1 MKGEVHYGSTETF
14 SFAEAVEFLK
24 RKTPLSAE
32 LYEALGDAC
41 RAKAFSVAGYTS
53 LELLQKFL
61 EALTK
66 AVEKGMTKEAFQE
79 EMNRFLEDQ
88 GYKGLNP
95 WRADVIF
102 RTNLQT
108 AYNAGHYKAMTDDT
122 VKKLRPYWQY
132 KTAADGHVRES
143 HAVMEGRV
151 YRAEDPIWDVW
162 YPPNGFRCRCMV
174 VSLSP
179 AQVEARGLRVEREPP
194 VELDLETGELKTLF
208 PDKGFSCNPAKTAW
222 RADLSGMSGPLK
234 ELYQE
239 RKPESLKSKPEA

>member
-1 MKGEVHYGSTETF
+1 MKGEVHYGSTEAF

-79 EMNRFLEDQ
+79 EMNCFLEDQ

-222 RADLSGMSGPLK
+222 RADLSGMPGQLK

>member
-1 MKGEVHYGSTETF
+1 MKGEVHYGSTEAF

-79 EMNRFLEDQ
+79 EMNGFLEEQ

-95 WRADVIF
+95 WRADIIF

-194 VELDLETGELKTLF
+194 VDLDLETGELKTLF

-222 RADLSGMSGPLK
+222 RADLSGMSGLLK

-239 RKPESLKSKPEA
+239 RKPESPKSKPEA

>member
-1 MKGEVHYGSTETF
+1 MSEEDLLNV
-14 SFAEAVEFLK
+14 VC
-24 RKTPLSAE
+24 KTVKI
-32 LYEALGDAC
+32 LYII
-41 RAKAFSVAGYTS
+41 
-53 LELLQKFL
+53 
-61 EALTK
+61 
-66 AVEKGMTKEAFQE
+66 
-79 EMNRFLEDQ
+79 
-88 GYKGLNP
+88 
-95 WRADVIF
+95 VIF